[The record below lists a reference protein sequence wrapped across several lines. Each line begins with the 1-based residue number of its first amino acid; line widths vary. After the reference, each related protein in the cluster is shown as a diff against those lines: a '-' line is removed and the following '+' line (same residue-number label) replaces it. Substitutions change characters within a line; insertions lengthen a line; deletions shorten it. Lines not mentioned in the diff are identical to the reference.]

1 MESPANGV
9 VESLSEVQNSV
20 SVAQQHDPPSTS
32 GTPRPTRPPLRPS
45 RNHCRPRGS
54 EALPA
59 GIVSSTSSFET
70 RPLWDIPAVR
80 KKHHQR
86 RQVNWVLTSLV
97 SKLKGLAERKKLEDL
112 TIGPVLTMYILTI
125 MFLHTFGCCTCKR
138 TYKIGGCDL
147 SSTAPPCTRWI
158 EMMAPGLVICNSRM
172 VACLESSLAW

>member
-1 MESPANGV
+1 
-9 VESLSEVQNSV
+9 
-20 SVAQQHDPPSTS
+20 
-32 GTPRPTRPPLRPS
+32 
-45 RNHCRPRGS
+45 CRPRGS

-112 TIGPVLTMYILTI
+112 TIGPVLTLYITI
-125 MFLHTFGCCTCKR
+125 LV

-147 SSTAPPCTRWI
+147 SSTAPPCIRWI

>member
-1 MESPANGV
+1 
-9 VESLSEVQNSV
+9 
-20 SVAQQHDPPSTS
+20 
-32 GTPRPTRPPLRPS
+32 
-45 RNHCRPRGS
+45 CRPRGS

-112 TIGPVLTMYILTI
+112 TIGPVLTLYITI
-125 MFLHTFGCCTCKR
+125 LV